1 MNTTKKT
8 LPAAK
13 ASAPNPQ
20 AKTMKTSSPALAPNA
35 IAPGSAA
42 PAQAPNN
49 ANSNRPALSSSVGQK
64 TQPAKPAVS
73 KIMDPVVNNPMPT
86 LPLQKDAVKAKKEDV
101 DATASKYVP
110 HRFQWRQG
118 GTNVVV
124 TGTFDDW
131 QQSIKLKRTRGEH
144 FEATVD
150 LDRSK
155 TILFKFVVDGQWHCS
170 DEFAT
175 EADHSGNQNN
185 ILPPIK
191 A

>member
-1 MNTTKKT
+1 MSTAKKT
-8 LPAAK
+8 QPASK

-35 IAPGSAA
+35 VAPVSAA

-49 ANSNRPALSSSVGQK
+49 ANSNRPAPSPTVAQK
-64 TQPAKPAVS
+64 TQPAKSAAS
-73 KIMDPVVNNPMPT
+73 KINDPVVNDT
-86 LPLQKDAVKAKKEDV
+86 IAALPLHNDAVKAKKEDV
-101 DATASKYVP
+101 SAKASKYVP
-110 HRFQWRQG
+110 HRFQWTQG

-155 TILFKFVVDGQWHCS
+155 TILFKFVVDGHWRCS